1 MRPIDAAVYG
11 RGSAYWRSRSADL
24 RATVIATARAVDGTE
39 RAQVVFSVHLAP
51 RDDMTANDIE
61 AAVDV
66 LEAYPGAPRRHEPY
80 SSRGSTRSIRSSCL
94 SVSPG
99 GPARE
104 LESVQPVA
112 SINNSPLWNLVP
124 ATLGAS
130 MAPRNRGRRRKLAPA
145 GGAAAYA

>member
-1 MRPIDAAVYG
+1 MLRRMGKDLLIGEAGAPICAP
-11 RGSAYWRSRSADL
+11 GSSPQ
-24 RATVIATARAVDGTE
+24 RAQSTG
-39 RAQVVFSVHLAP
+39 AQVVFSVHLAP